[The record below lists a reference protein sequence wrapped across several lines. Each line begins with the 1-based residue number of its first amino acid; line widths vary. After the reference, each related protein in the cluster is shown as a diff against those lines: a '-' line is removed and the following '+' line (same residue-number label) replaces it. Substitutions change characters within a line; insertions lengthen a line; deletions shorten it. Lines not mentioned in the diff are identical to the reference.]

1 MRCRSHCHLGSSTAT
16 SGVNG
21 TATSLRLSA
30 MRWIPAPDSVLT
42 SSSYTASSV
51 LNSTASFLPFATAFA
66 STTYPRCMTKMQ
78 RPLSSGRL
86 HPVPT
91 AIPGWG
97 TTTDI
102 VPSAYPESM
111 WTGRHTSPLRSP
123 VTTKAASVPW
133 QMECTVAPVR
143 RRIQTWRACRMRQGV
158 TSSRDRGWQPWSF
171 CVRWQCV
178 RASVNTT
185 WSTAS
190 FRMRSSRVLQ
200 TTMVAASLSRP
211 KVFFGQNTVGG
222 WGEGCQ
228 PWAQATA
235 YLTSKGVRI
244 TFTRSL
250 PLRAPDRRFMYES
263 SSLVKKASGAFP
275 FRNLFHTA
283 SQWP

>member
-1 MRCRSHCHLGSSTAT
+1 
-16 SGVNG
+16 
-21 TATSLRLSA
+21 

-211 KVFFGQNTVGG
+211 KVFFGQN
-222 WGEGCQ
+222 
-228 PWAQATA
+228 
-235 YLTSKGVRI
+235 SI